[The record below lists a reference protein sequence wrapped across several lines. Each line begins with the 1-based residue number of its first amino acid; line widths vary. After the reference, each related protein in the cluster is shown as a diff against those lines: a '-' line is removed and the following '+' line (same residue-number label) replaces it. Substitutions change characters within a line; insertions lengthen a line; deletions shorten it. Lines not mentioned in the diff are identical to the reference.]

1 MQELL
6 ENIRKGKAEPDV
18 ELLLAKV
25 DDIVRLLL
33 IRGGFSVCQ
42 KNRNVVRDAEV
53 LLELPFKKKLGWAL
67 CPSMSGAYTIPATFL
82 ALTNRL
88 VEAMSPPTD
97 ILKHMAT

>member
-6 ENIRKGKAEPDV
+6 ENIRKEKAEPDV
-18 ELLLAKV
+18 ELLFAKV

-53 LLELPFKKKLGWAL
+53 LMELSFRKKLGWAL
-67 CPSMSGAYTIPATFL
+67 CQSMSGAYTIPATFL

-88 VEAMSPPTD
+88 CRSNVPSY
-97 ILKHMAT
+97 